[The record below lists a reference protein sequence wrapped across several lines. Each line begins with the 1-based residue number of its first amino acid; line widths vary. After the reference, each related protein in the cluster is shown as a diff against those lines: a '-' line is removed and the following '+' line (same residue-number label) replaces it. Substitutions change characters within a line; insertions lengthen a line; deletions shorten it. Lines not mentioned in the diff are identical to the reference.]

1 MRTLRLI
8 GALTLVL
15 TSCSATAPR
24 AAAPSGSTGPAAGDA
39 SHAPRHAA
47 QGRAGAQGDGGHAAS
62 VHLRFGAP
70 VDGDPSD
77 DVVLDETHFVL
88 SYNPGLRV
96 ANWVSWRL
104 TREDLGAHDR
114 TDRFHADPLLPT
126 GLQPVKEG
134 DYAGAPF
141 HRGHLCPS
149 SHRTAS
155 RAANVATFVM
165 TNMQPQVGTVNS
177 NAWRMVEDYERR
189 LAAEG
194 GKTLHIVAGGIFDVE
209 PRRIGTGV
217 AVPKASY
224 RITVVLD
231 RAADKV
237 TKGTLAYAVAM
248 PNSDEVRGHKWT
260 EYVTSID
267 EVERRTGYDYLS
279 KLPDDVERGLEAG
292 VPVIP

>member
-15 TSCSATAPR
+15 TGCSATAPR
-24 AAAPSGSTGPAAGDA
+24 ATVPSGSGGPAAGDA
-39 SHAPRHAA
+39 SPAKHSTAEAKAAPY
-47 QGRAGAQGDGGHAAS
+47 GDARLAS
-62 VHLRFGAP
+62 SEHLRFGAP

-77 DVVLDETHFVL
+77 DVVLDERYFVL

-104 TREDLGAHDR
+104 TRDDLGEHDR
-114 TDRFHADPLLPT
+114 SNKFHADPLLPVGT
-126 GLQPVKEG
+126 QPVREG

-141 HRGHLCPS
+141 HRGHMCPS

-155 RAANVATFVM
+155 REANVATFVM

-177 NAWRMVEDYERR
+177 GAWRMVEDHERR
-189 LAAEG
+189 LAADG
-194 GKTLHIVAGGIFDVE
+194 GKTLHIVAGGIFDAE
-209 PRRIGTGV
+209 PRRIGPGV
-217 AVPKASY
+217 AVPSASY

-231 RAADKV
+231 HAGDKV
-237 TKGTLAYAVAM
+237 GNDTLAYAVVM
-248 PNSDEVRGHKWT
+248 PNGDEVKGHKWT
-260 EYVTSID
+260 EYVTSVD

-279 KLPDDVERGLEAG
+279 KLPDDVERSLEAG
-292 VPVIP
+292 VAVIP

>member
-15 TSCSATAPR
+15 AGCSATAHR
-24 AAAPSGSTGPAAGDA
+24 ASVPPGSTGPAAGDA
-39 SHAPRHAA
+39 SHAKRPAA
-47 QGRAGAQGDGGHAAS
+47 EAKVGAHGDGKRAAS

-77 DVVLDETHFVL
+77 DVVLDETYFVL

-114 TDRFHADPLLPT
+114 TDKFHADPLLPT

-141 HRGHLCPS
+141 HRGHMCPS

-155 RAANVATFVM
+155 RAANIATFVM

-177 NAWRMVEDYERR
+177 GAWRMVEDYERR
-189 LAAEG
+189 LAADG
-194 GKTLHIVAGGIFDVE
+194 GKTLHIVAGGIFDAE
-209 PRRIGTGV
+209 PRRIGPGV
-217 AVPKASY
+217 AVPGASY

-231 RAADKV
+231 RATDKV

-248 PNSDEVRGHKWT
+248 PNSDEVKGHKWT

-279 KLPDDVERGLEAG
+279 KLPDEVERSLEVG
-292 VPVIP
+292 VAVIP